1 MNDYRVENA
10 KTMRETAK
18 IEGRISEQEYRT
30 MLEIVKRMAGY
41 LSEAEL
47 AKVKNEVLA
56 LAGPTASDEDFEL

>member
-1 MNDYRVENA
+1 
-10 KTMRETAK
+10 
-18 IEGRISEQEYRT
+18 